1 MREFSFTR
9 QLKFRMIMAL
19 SIALVAALSWSA
31 VAQAQSADDQ
41 YDEPVAPSGPA
52 AEAECSV
59 SGDTDGVVNAGD
71 TVVCVGEYVIV
82 EGASVTLED
91 SDGTQ
96 GTFIDGQNAEITE
109 GSLIIDVAGDPLNVV
124 GGNEVLN
131 TEGLFVVAT
140 TGISAAENVVADDG
154 AVAGNNG
161 AVAEAG
167 NNGAVAEAED
177 ATASA
182 GGGSEEQPT
191 SAVVGVLPD
200 TGGPVL
206 LGVLGG
212 AAVLGG
218 GLLAIRRRLSSGE

>member
-1 MREFSFTR
+1 
-9 QLKFRMIMAL
+9 MAL
-19 SIALVAALSWSA
+19 SIAFVAALSWSA

-71 TVVCVGEYVIV
+71 TVVCAGEYVIV

-154 AVAGNNG
+154 AAEDNGAVAGNNG

-167 NNGAVAEAED
+167 NNGAVAEAGD
-177 ATASA
+177 APASA

-206 LGVLGG
+206 LGLLGG
-212 AAVLGG
+212 AAILGG
-218 GLLAIRRRLSSGE
+218 GLLAVRRHLSSSE